1 LPLEI
6 MDHDNFPKSDHLPP
20 PRRSC
25 GDEDRNCLAARSGG
39 ACPARTGSQALK
51 TGEFSNGTCG
61 EFSSGSHSGN
71 KTERGARTWEILA
84 SIAATCTQT
93 SQNFIDHVENAM
105 AGNVAF
111 ADAG

>member
-1 LPLEI
+1 MI
-6 MDHDNFPKSDHLPP
+6 K
-20 PRRSC
+20 RRRWIGC
-25 GDEDRNCLAARSGG
+25 
-39 ACPARTGSQALK
+39 
-51 TGEFSNGTCG
+51 
-61 EFSSGSHSGN
+61 GN